1 MKEIE
6 KIEEK
11 IKDILYNSRISGHEL
26 SKSTGINKSMI
37 SRYRNG
43 KYKLENMTLSTA
55 KKILDYKWQIFSI
68 KNVKSIDSHILLW

>member
-26 SKSTGINKSMI
+26 SKNTGINKSMI
-37 SRYRNG
+37 SRYRSG
-43 KYKLENMTLSTA
+43 KYKLKNMTLATA
-55 KKILDYKWQIFSI
+55 RKILDYKW
-68 KNVKSIDSHILLW
+68 

>member
-1 MKEIE
+1 MYIERKRNMKEIE

-11 IKDILYNSRISGHEL
+11 ISGHEL

-43 KYKLENMTLSTA
+43 KYKLENMTLATA
-55 KKILDYKWQIFSI
+55 KKILDYKW
-68 KNVKSIDSHILLW
+68 

>member
-1 MKEIE
+1 MKDIE

-26 SKSTGINKSMI
+26 SKGTGINKSMI

-55 KKILDYKWQIFSI
+55 RKILNYKP
-68 KNVKSIDSHILLW
+68 

>member
-11 IKDILYNSRISGHEL
+11 IKDILYNNRISGHEL

-43 KYKLENMTLSTA
+43 KYKLENMTLATA
-55 KKILDYKWQIFSI
+55 KKILDYKW
-68 KNVKSIDSHILLW
+68 